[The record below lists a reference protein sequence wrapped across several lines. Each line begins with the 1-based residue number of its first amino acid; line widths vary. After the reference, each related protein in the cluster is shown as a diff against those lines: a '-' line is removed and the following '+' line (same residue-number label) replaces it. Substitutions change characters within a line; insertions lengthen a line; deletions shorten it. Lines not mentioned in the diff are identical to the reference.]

1 MRLRIRNWGAML
13 LLVGALLLL
22 LACGSDDATPT
33 ATQAPAATTP
43 PAAGET
49 PAAPAARAETPAP
62 TSATDPAPTEAP
74 ARPTATAMPAPPPDE
89 KLQVVTTSNIVADWA
104 RAVGQDRVDVFSLIP
119 PNADPHSYQP
129 GARDIA
135 RVADADVVLS
145 VGLSLETEWLDEL
158 VENAAR
164 SPEAVIALGDLVEPI
179 DFVELFDDHDD
190 HDDHGA
196 EGETA
201 LMGRLLIGDGETGG
215 LSIIDLEH
223 GEVSQNV
230 FDLGSRA
237 GRIYPTSSGRYAIAV
252 SSDANNVEVFDG
264 GIYWEEHGDHF
275 DLVEQPVAPVGLDLM
290 GDRPVHLYVGGEW
303 AAIFYDGSGEV
314 VLLNEHE
321 IEERGAAYSPPSF
334 NAGPHHGAAV
344 PLEDDLFAVG
354 IQHPDYAS
362 APDDY
367 RLPIGAEIVDGTG
380 RSLFR
385 AEEECPG
392 LHGDASNGHM
402 GVFGCEGGVL
412 FVEAHDGAY
421 ESGFIAGP
429 DGSPDDFRLTSVW
442 GHYGLDHFF
451 ALGGAFGL
459 YVVEPEDG
467 AMEQLIASSEALRPI
482 NVAVSHNGKYLL
494 VVMSDGE
501 LRMYDAHNLDL
512 LASKSGFLTQP
523 VATGFWERPH
533 IATAPGAVFITDSVG
548 GEVIQLDTHDLD
560 EVAHWEVA
568 GTPTKIAF
576 VGIHGEADGHDDHME
591 HGHDEHG
598 DEEEHEEEHGEEEHE
613 DEHGH
618 HGHAHGD
625 LDPHFWFDPTR
636 TQQAVNS
643 IAAQFTAVDPDGA
656 AYYRDNAAAYN
667 RELDD
672 LDAWVMEQ
680 VAVLPVERRLL
691 VTNHD
696 AFQYYAQRYGF
707 QVIGAVFPT
716 STSHEPTAQELAEL
730 IEAIEHNNVPA
741 VFTEHS
747 HSQRLTERVA
757 ESTGAEIVGTLY
769 TGSLSEPG
777 EGAESYIDLMR
788 YNTGI
793 IVEALR

>member
-13 LLVGALLLL
+13 LLAGALLLL

-33 ATQAPAATTP
+33 APQAPAATPP

-49 PAAPAARAETPAP
+49 PAAPAAPAAGAVTPAP
-62 TSATDPAPTEAP
+62 TSDTDPAPTEAP
-74 ARPTATAMPAPPPDE
+74 DRPTATAMPAPPAPDE

-104 RAVGQDRVDVFSLIP
+104 QAVGGERVEVFSLLP
-119 PNADPHSYQP
+119 ANADPHTYQP
-129 GARDIA
+129 GARDVA
-135 RVADADVVLS
+135 SVADADVVLS
-145 VGLSLETEWLDEL
+145 IGLSLETEWLDDL
-158 VENAAR
+158 VTNAAR

-179 DFVELFDDHDD
+179 DFVELFDDHDE
-190 HDDHGA
+190 HGEA
-196 EGETA
+196 E
-201 LMGRLLIGDGETGG
+201 LMGRLLIGDGETGD
-215 LSIIDLEH
+215 LSIIDLDH

-264 GIYWEEHGDHF
+264 GVYLEEHGDHF
-275 DLVEQPVAPVGLDLM
+275 DLVEKPVAPVGLNLA

-303 AAIFYDGSGEV
+303 ATIFYDGSGEV

-321 IEERGAAYSPPSF
+321 IEELGAAYSPPSF
-334 NAGPHHGAAV
+334 NKGPHHGAAV

-367 RLPIGAEIVDGTG
+367 RLPIGAEIVDLTG
-380 RSLFR
+380 RPLFR
-385 AEEECPG
+385 QEGCPG
-392 LHGDASNGHM
+392 LHGDASNGHIA
-402 GVFGCEGGVL
+402 VFGCEGGVL

-421 ESGFIAGP
+421 EGGFIGGP
-429 DGSPDDFRLTSVW
+429 AGSPDDFRLTSVW
-442 GHYGLDHFF
+442 GHYALDHFF

-467 AMEQLIASSEALRPI
+467 AMEQLIPSTETLRPI

-501 LRMYDAHNLDL
+501 LRMYDAHDFDL
-512 LASKSGFLTQP
+512 LESQSGFLTEP
-523 VATGFWERPH
+523 VASGFWERPH
-533 IATAPGAVFITDSVG
+533 IATAPGAVFVTDSVG
-548 GEVIQLDTHDLD
+548 GAVFQLDAHDL
-560 EVAHWEVA
+560 EVAARWEVA

-576 VGIHGEADGHDDHME
+576 VGIHGEPDDHDDHME
-591 HGHDEHG
+591 HGHEEEHG
-598 DEEEHEEEHGEEEHE
+598 DEEEHEDEHGDEEHE

-618 HGHAHGD
+618 AHAHGE

-636 TQQAVNS
+636 AQQAVDAVAS
-643 IAAQFTAVDPDGA
+643 QFAAADPAGA
-656 AYYRDNAAAYN
+656 SFYRANAAAYN
-667 RELDD
+667 RELDG
-672 LDAWVMEQ
+672 LDAWIAEQ
-680 VAVLPVERRLL
+680 VAALPMERRLL

-707 QVIGAVFPT
+707 RIVGAVFPT
-716 STSHEPTAQELAEL
+716 STSHEPTAQEMAEL
-730 IEAIEHNNVPA
+730 IEAIEENNVPA

-757 ESTGAEIVGTLY
+757 EATGAEIVGSLY

-777 EGAESYIDLMR
+777 GAAGSYIDLMR
-788 YNTGI
+788 YNTRT